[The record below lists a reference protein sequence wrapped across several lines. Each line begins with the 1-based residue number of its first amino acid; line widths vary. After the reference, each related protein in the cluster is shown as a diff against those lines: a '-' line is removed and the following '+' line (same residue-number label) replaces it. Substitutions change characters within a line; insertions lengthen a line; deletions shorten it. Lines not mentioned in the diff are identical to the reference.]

1 MNHTSLRLRTVTDL
15 RIAKERF
22 RYNVKIQEEILGSRM
37 KLIRSSFIESLKTTL
52 RKTGQQL
59 LILSVIRLLKKKS

>member
-1 MNHTSLRLRTVTDL
+1 MDHTSIRLRTVTDL

-22 RYNVKIQEEILGSRM
+22 RYNVKIQEEILGSRI

-59 LILSVIRLLKKKS
+59 LILSVIRLLKNRF

>member
-1 MNHTSLRLRTVTDL
+1 MDHTTIRLRTVTDL
-15 RIAKERF
+15 RITKERF
-22 RYNVKIQEEILGSRM
+22 RYNVKIQEEILGSRI

-59 LILSVIRLLKKKS
+59 LLLSVIRLLKNKF

>member
-1 MNHTSLRLRTVTDL
+1 MDHTTIRLRTVTDL
-15 RIAKERF
+15 RITKERF
-22 RYNVKIQEEILGSRM
+22 RYNVKIQEEILGSRI

-59 LILSVIRLLKKKS
+59 LILSVIRLLKNRF